1 MPDIRP
7 PAIDAER
14 EELRL
19 AELVHYEI
27 LDSPRE
33 ATFDRVVQIVAA
45 VLDVEIAAI
54 TLVDRDRCWYK
65 SEIGWSSRK

>member
-1 MPDIRP
+1 M
-7 PAIDAER
+7 
-14 EELRL
+14 
-19 AELVHYEI
+19 HYEI
-27 LDSPRE
+27 LDSPPK

-65 SEIGWSSRK
+65 SEIGMGVPEMSRDDNMCAAAMPVSR